1 MGLILGLVIQ
11 EMVVLVQVD
20 HQVKDLIQ
28 IKRNLDLV
36 KVQVKMTQMVIKT
49 QVLLVLIM
57 VPVILEKMRMIKI
70 KNERKEEKERKEAVQ
85 KVKTLRWLNL
95 NLKKLRKQRIMNS
108 AMVPL
113 TK

>member
-85 KVKTLRWLNL
+85 KVKTLRWLTPDMEQF
-95 NLKKLRKQRIMNS
+95 KRGLR
-108 AMVPL
+108 
-113 TK
+113 